1 MMFDWLKHYDLPLC
15 VVATKADKIPKTRW
29 PKHIKIMKQELGV
42 LPGDNFISFSSEI
55 GLGRDELWEL
65 IERYN
70 QVSEEEPAVEPE
82 IDNAGNEPQPEEPAE
97 D

>member
-1 MMFDWLKHYDLPLC
+1 
-15 VVATKADKIPKTRW
+15 
-29 PKHIKIMKQELGV
+29 MKQELGV

-70 QVSEEEPAVEPE
+70 QASEEEPVIDPE
-82 IDNAGNEPQPEEPAE
+82 IEDAGNEVQPEEPSEA
-97 D
+97 